1 MKKVVLLALVAV
13 LPLGILA
20 GCGGG
25 GGGAGTTLEVI
36 MGEGGAM
43 TYSPATLTVKKG
55 DKVSVKLINK
65 DAAQAHSFLITDLK
79 VKSSQVAPGKTETIN
94 FTADKAGT
102 FEFYCDVPGHK
113 EGGMV
118 GKMTVSE

>member
-1 MKKVVLLALVAV
+1 MKKVVLLALVAI
-13 LPLGILA
+13 LSLGILA
-20 GCGGG
+20 GCG

-65 DAAQAHSFLITDLK
+65 DAAQAHSFLIPDLK